1 MNLKRFN
8 SSSMV
13 IAGLLGVGILFVSSI
28 TAPAGA
34 ALDATNVPEFPIF
47 GDCHEY
53 VPVGKRTNGSSL
65 IEPLTYME
73 CTTKEGVKV
82 SISE

>member
-1 MNLKRFN
+1 
-8 SSSMV
+8 
-13 IAGLLGVGILFVSSI
+13 VSSI

-34 ALDATNVPEFPIF
+34 ALDATNVPEFLIF
-47 GDCHEY
+47 GNCHEY

>member
-1 MNLKRFN
+1 MKFN

-13 IAGLLGVGILFVSSI
+13 IAGLFGAGIFFVSSI
-28 TAPAGA
+28 SVGA